1 MSAVRPGT
9 ASRLKTS
16 QQNATAAMPPSGARP
31 MGTASR
37 LTTGMMR
44 GGGGGGGGGSMLN
57 QPLRV
62 EERPMTQ
69 QGLGGIKTAA
79 KGPRRQVEDK
89 SYYIGVLRQK
99 INELSVEVKNMT
111 KEIANA
117 NEESQSFVQYEQMAE
132 NLAQEIKDLQGEPY
146 FISQM
151 LNSAAVKLKTNKLV
165 RHTNMLN

>member
-16 QQNATAAMPPSGARP
+16 QQQQQQQQHTIAAMPPAGARP

-44 GGGGGGGGGSMLN
+44 GGGAGSMLN
-57 QPLRV
+57 QTLRV
-62 EERPMTQ
+62 EDRPMTQ

-99 INELSVEVKNMT
+99 INELSMEVKNMT
-111 KEIANA
+111 KEIADA
-117 NEESQSFVQYEQMAE
+117 NEESQTFVQYEKMAE
-132 NLAQEIKDLQGEPY
+132 NLALEIKDLQVSKG
-146 FISQM
+146 IS
-151 LNSAAVKLKTNKLV
+151 LEVGKCC
-165 RHTNMLN
+165 